1 MRREQLDTDDV
12 LFLCGA
18 CQRQIET
25 QIVCEFEGNAAV
37 LGQVHCVENLKE
49 SIALRSA
56 RAPWRDSVLQR
67 WGLQPVAL
75 RARTNLKG
83 RNPAQ
88 NQNNASAPKPSAT
101 SASDLT
107 DDQRLRCFALQ
118 CKVSSAKA
126 TARKR
131 ASCIEFLV
139 PKIIKLI

>member
-1 MRREQLDTDDV
+1 MPDLSRSPRPSVIMRVV

-56 RAPWRDSVLQR
+56 QAPWRDSVLQS

-75 RARTNLKG
+75 RARTNLEN
-83 RNPAQ
+83 RNPVR
-88 NQNNASAPKPSAT
+88 KT
-101 SASDLT
+101 KT
-107 DDQRLRCFALQ
+107 TLRCQNHPRRPFPRRLIDPRFNGE
-118 CKVSSAKA
+118 C
-126 TARKR
+126 TAMNPTSKNDL
-131 ASCIEFLV
+131 FLV
-139 PKIIKLI
+139 TTR